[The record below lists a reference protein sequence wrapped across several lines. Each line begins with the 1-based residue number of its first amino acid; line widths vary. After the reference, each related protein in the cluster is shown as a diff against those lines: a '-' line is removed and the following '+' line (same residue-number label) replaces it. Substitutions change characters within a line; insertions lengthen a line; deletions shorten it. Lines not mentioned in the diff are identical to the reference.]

1 MSDLTATHDAGTTT
15 VAPAKPQTAV
25 IWRTFWILSAIT
37 ALEFTVAFLVPA
49 GSLKVFTFVA
59 MTIVKAF
66 YIVGEF
72 MHLRHEAKALIWAIL
87 LPALFVIW
95 LLIAMLREA
104 GSIFELR

>member
-1 MSDLTATHDAGTTT
+1 MSDHA
-15 VAPAKPQTAV
+15 VAHLDEGVEVSKPQTAV

-37 ALEFTVAFLVPA
+37 ALEFTIAFLVPA

-72 MHLRHEAKALIWAIL
+72 MHLRHEAKALIWAIV
-87 LPALFVIW
+87 LPALFVVW
-95 LLIAMLREA
+95 LLVAMLSEA
-104 GSIFELR
+104 HSIFEFRQ